1 MAAQYQAVG
10 DPVVSVDTK
19 KEGTD
24 RELQK
29 WRARVATATPQ
40 TVRVYDFRCPCHIT
54 QNWRGRPLVSRE
66 VVCNLIGNATAAKRL
81 HIREYPAGIK
91 VSDSLKGYCSSYFC

>member
-1 MAAQYQAVG
+1 MAAQCQVVG

-19 KEGTD
+19 KK
-24 RELQK
+24 ELIGDFK
-29 WRARVATATPQ
+29 KRRARVATATPQ
-40 TVRVYDFRCPCHIT
+40 AVRVYDFRCPCHIT

-66 VVCNLIGNATAAKRL
+66 VVCNLIGNATAAKGL